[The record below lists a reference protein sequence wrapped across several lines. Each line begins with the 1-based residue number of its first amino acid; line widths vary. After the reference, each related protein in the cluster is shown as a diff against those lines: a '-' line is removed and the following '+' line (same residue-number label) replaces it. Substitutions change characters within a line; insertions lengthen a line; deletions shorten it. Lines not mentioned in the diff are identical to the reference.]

1 MKPRQK
7 KSLMWLYYALLT
19 LLCSLLETAVFSR
32 LPIFGVRIVLIPS
45 LVALVGA
52 CRGADEGGAF
62 GLLAGLFWAF
72 SGVGSPAVILL
83 LTAAGCFGGYLCDAL
98 LTRRL
103 LSALIASAIAL
114 LGTLVLAAMLHA
126 YLHGG
131 SGRVIF
137 AAILQ
142 AIFSLP
148 AAAALYFPV
157 QAIGKVGG

>member
-1 MKPRQK
+1 MRNKQK
-7 KSLMWLYYALLT
+7 KPLTWLYYALLALFCVLVENT
-19 LLCSLLETAVFSR
+19 VLSR
-32 LPIFGVRIVLIPS
+32 LPIFGVQIVLIPS

-52 CRGADEGGAF
+52 CRSTEAGGTF
-62 GLLAGLFWAF
+62 GLCVGLFWAF

-83 LTAAGCFGGYLCDAL
+83 LTLSGLFGGYLCDAL

-103 LSALIASAIAL
+103 LSALVACAAAL
-114 LGTLVLAAMLHA
+114 FGTLTVTAILFA

-131 SGRVIF
+131 SARMIG

-142 AIFSLP
+142 TIISLP

-157 QAIGKVGG
+157 NAIGKVGG